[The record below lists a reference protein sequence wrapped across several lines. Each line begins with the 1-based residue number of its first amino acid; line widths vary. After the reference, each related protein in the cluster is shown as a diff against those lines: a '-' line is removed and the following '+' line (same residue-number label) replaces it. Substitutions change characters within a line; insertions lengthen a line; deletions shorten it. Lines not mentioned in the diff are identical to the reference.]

1 MTVLTVDVGQKYIRY
16 GFFDNESNLTG
27 KGQYKNSNDSANT
40 FYESLA
46 KIVRESDLDITAIS
60 ISFPGFIDVKHN
72 IAIRAGSLRILDGH
86 NIVEDL
92 HQYIN
97 KKIEIFIENNSNC
110 AAIAEKLNG
119 NAQDVHDFVVMTL
132 GNGVGG
138 AIFIND
144 SLLRGVGYS
153 AGEFGMMI
161 SDYSGHGYESEH
173 FLASAKALITAYSEM
188 RGIPNDLVEEYQI
201 FSELDDP
208 QVKKIVDQWATYV
221 AICIFNIACTLNPQK
236 FLIGGSVSQ
245 NSELIPI
252 LNKKLA
258 GIPNWRDFQIKI
270 EPCRFF
276 DDASLY
282 GAYWA
287 YIGRKKDVSQ
297 EFR

>member
-1 MTVLTVDVGQKYIRY
+1 MAVLTVDVGQKYIRY
-16 GFFDNESNLTG
+16 GFFDKNDNLTG
-27 KGQYKNSNDSANT
+27 KGQYRILNGSVNT

-46 KIVRESDLDITAIS
+46 KLVKESDFEVTAIS
-60 ISFPGFIDVKHN
+60 ISFPGFIDVKRN
-72 IAIRAGSLRILDGH
+72 IAIRAGSLRNLDGH

-92 HQYIN
+92 HHYLN
-97 KKIEIFIENNSNC
+97 NDIEIFIENNSNC

-138 AIFIND
+138 AIFINNT
-144 SLLRGVGYS
+144 LLRGIGYS

-161 SDYSGHGYESEH
+161 SDYSGHDYDSEH
-173 FLASAKALITAYSEM
+173 FLASAKALIASYSEM
-188 RGIPNDLVEEYQI
+188 RGIPNDLVEEFQI

-221 AICIFNIACTLNPQK
+221 AICIFNIVCTLNPQK

-252 LNKKLA
+252 LNNKLA
-258 GIPNWRDFQIKI
+258 GIPNWRDFQAEI
-270 EPCRFF
+270 ESCRFY

-287 YIGRKKDVSQ
+287 YMGSKKDVS
-297 EFR
+297 